1 MKTENKNK
9 KINYAMLFGFGVVV
23 GLLIGITIGMM
34 IQQALI
40 IEGFAALAPT
50 ISKMNVDI
58 NLNETFIVEETKRI
72 AVEMLNY
79 TK

>member
-9 KINYAMLFGFGVVV
+9 KINYAMLFGFGAVV
-23 GLLIGITIGMM
+23 GLLIGIMIGMM